1 MLQMAQAAPDIHN
14 LPEAYRRMYDALEIK
29 NVDTLFQQQQP
40 VPPRDPISEE
50 QAAMLGQ
57 PIQAFEW
64 QDHEA
69 YIANHSAFI
78 QNPMVQQ
85 QPQVAQM
92 ISANIQ
98 EHQAMLYKQQVEQA
112 MGQPLPPLEQ
122 ITPDIMNQI
131 AQAAAQ
137 ATAEVT
143 GKAKAVQEAVELQR
157 IDPVIEVQREE
168 IAQRAQ
174 KDSMQAQLD
183 AEKIVSNEAI
193 AEMKIAADR
202 EKTLIQAQQEAERT
216 FAETLKQV
224 READT
229 KSRGE

>member
-1 MLQMAQAAPDIHN
+1 
-14 LPEAYRRMYDALEIK
+14 
-29 NVDTLFQQQQP
+29 
-40 VPPRDPISEE
+40 
-50 QAAMLGQ
+50 
-57 PIQAFEW
+57 
-64 QDHEA
+64 
-69 YIANHSAFI
+69 
-78 QNPMVQQ
+78 
-85 QPQVAQM
+85 
-92 ISANIQ
+92 
-98 EHQAMLYKQQVEQA
+98 
-112 MGQPLPPLEQ
+112 
-122 ITPDIMNQI
+122 MNQI

>member
-1 MLQMAQAAPDIHN
+1 
-14 LPEAYRRMYDALEIK
+14 
-29 NVDTLFQQQQP
+29 
-40 VPPRDPISEE
+40 
-50 QAAMLGQ
+50 
-57 PIQAFEW
+57 
-64 QDHEA
+64 
-69 YIANHSAFI
+69 
-78 QNPMVQQ
+78 
-85 QPQVAQM
+85 
-92 ISANIQ
+92 
-98 EHQAMLYKQQVEQA
+98 MLYKQQVEQA

-122 ITPDIMNQI
+122 MTPEIMNQI

-143 GKAKAVQEAVELQR
+143 GKAQAVQEAVELQR

-174 KDSMQAQLD
+174 KDATQAQLD
-183 AEKIVSNEAI
+183 AEKIISNEAI

-202 EKTLIQAQQEAERT
+202 EKTLIQAKQEADRT
-216 FAETLKQV
+216 FADNLKQV